1 MAGTI
6 RPVRLV
12 LHGLNYRLKATEA
25 IDLAN
30 QLADAVEQL
39 DDTTTVKGTPA

>member
-1 MAGTI
+1 MPGTT
-6 RPVRLV
+6 RPVRMIF
-12 LHGLNYRLKATEA
+12 HGLYYRLDADEA
-25 IDLAN
+25 LNLAN